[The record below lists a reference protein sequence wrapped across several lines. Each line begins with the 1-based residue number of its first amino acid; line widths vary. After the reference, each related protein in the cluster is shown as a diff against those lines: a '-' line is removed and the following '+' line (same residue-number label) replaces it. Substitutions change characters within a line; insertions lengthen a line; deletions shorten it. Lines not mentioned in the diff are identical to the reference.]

1 MLGIELRT
9 DRAPLPEAPTPGMRP
24 ERASA
29 HSVSYRITATP
40 GELAVPVS
48 GNAVLTL
55 VRGEGCAPDGTTMHS
70 GDTIWIAQPGT
81 FIPAADASF
90 LAILTVL

>member
-1 MLGIELRT
+1 
-9 DRAPLPEAPTPGMRP
+9 
-24 ERASA
+24 
-29 HSVSYRITATP
+29 
-40 GELAVPVS
+40 
-48 GNAVLTL
+48 
-55 VRGEGCAPDGTTMHS
+55 MHS